1 MATIPTPLSPELFDY
16 VVAHGSTPDDV
27 QSALIAET
35 KALGDPAGLQISP
48 DEGAFLTLFTRIIG
62 ARRAI
67 EVGTFTGYS
76 ALCITRGMGP
86 EGRMTCCDVSEEWTS
101 IARKYWE
108 KDGISHQIELKIGPG
123 VDTLRGL
130 PAEPVYDLAFID
142 ADKPGYPEYW
152 EELVP
157 RVKSGGVIL
166 VDNAVFHGGVIE
178 PNPSA
183 GSAAVRALNDRAIA
197 DDRVD
202 AALIT
207 IADGIMLA
215 RKR

>member
-1 MATIPTPLSPELFDY
+1 GAT
-16 VVAHGSTPDDV
+16 
-27 QSALIAET
+27 
-35 KALGDPAGLQISP
+35 
-48 DEGAFLTLFTRIIG
+48 
-62 ARRAI
+62 RAI

-86 EGRMTCCDVSEEWTS
+86 SGRMTCCDVSEEWTA

-108 KDGISHQIELKIGPG
+108 KDGISDQIELKIGPG
-123 VDTLRGL
+123 VDTLRAL

-142 ADKPGYPEYW
+142 ADKPGYPDYW

-183 GSAAVRALNDRAIA
+183 GGAAVAALNDRAIA

>member
-1 MATIPTPLSPELFDY
+1 VATIPTPLSPELFDY

-27 QSALIAET
+27 QAALIAET
-35 KALGDPAGLQISP
+35 RALGDPAGLQISP

-86 EGRMTCCDVSEEWTS
+86 SGRMTCCDVSEEWTS

-108 KDGISHQIELKIGPG
+108 KDGISDQIELKLGPG
-123 VDTLRGL
+123 VETLRAL
-130 PAEPVYDLAFID
+130 PSEPVYDLAFID
-142 ADKPGYPEYW
+142 ADKPSYPQYW

-157 RVKSGGVIL
+157 RVKPGGVIL
-166 VDNAVFHGGVIE
+166 VDNALMHGGVVAAD
-178 PNPSA
+178 PDR
-183 GSAAVRALNDRAIA
+183 GSAAVTELNDRALA

-207 IADGIMLA
+207 IADGIMMA

>member
-16 VVAHGSTPDDV
+16 VVAHGSTPDAV
-27 QSALIAET
+27 QAALIAET

-48 DEGAFLTLFTRIIG
+48 DEGAFLTLFTQIIG

-101 IARKYWE
+101 IARKHWE
-108 KDGISHQIELKIGPG
+108 KDGISDRIELKIGPG
-123 VDTLRGL
+123 VETLRSL
-130 PAEPVYDLAFID
+130 PQEPVYDLAFID
-142 ADKPGYPEYW
+142 ADKPSYPEYW

-157 RVKSGGVIL
+157 RVKPGGVIL
-166 VDNAVFHGGVIE
+166 VDNALLHGGVIE
-178 PNPSA
+178 ANRSG
-183 GSAAVRALNDRAIA
+183 GSAAVDALNSRAIA

-207 IADGIMLA
+207 IADGIMMA

>member
-16 VVAHGSTPDDV
+16 VVAHGSTPDEV
-27 QSALIAET
+27 QGALIAET

-86 EGRMTCCDVSEEWTS
+86 SGRMTCCDVSEEWTS
-101 IARKYWE
+101 IARKYWA
-108 KDGISHQIELKIGPG
+108 KDGIADQIELKIGPG
-123 VDTLRGL
+123 VDTLRAL

-142 ADKPGYPEYW
+142 ADKPSYPQYW

-166 VDNAVFHGGVIE
+166 VDNALLHGGVLE
-178 PNPSA
+178 SNPA
-183 GSAAVRALNDRAIA
+183 EGAAAVDALNARAVA
-197 DDRVD
+197 DDRVE